1 MREFHEKD
9 VNRDEEGQFSK
20 QGEKS
25 PKSNALTNSKSRAKI
40 NSDKVAESDDPKE
53 IAKEIFQCAKQE
65 EIDKLLVEMPK
76 SAFGFSKDRL
86 HTKDHERHVKEMG
99 FKTSKEYERAA
110 IDFWEKG
117 DGDLCYSKRRQ
128 VYYKYDKR
136 RRWFLSI
143 DKEGTVRTFHLLPKK
158 QFENR
163 KEQDECLNL
172 TE

>member
-1 MREFHEKD
+1 VREFHEED
-9 VNRDEEGQFSK
+9 VKRDKEGRFAE

-25 PKSNALTNSKSRAKI
+25 SKSNALTNPESRAKI
-40 NSDKVAESDDPKE
+40 NSDKAVESDDPKE
-53 IAKEIFQCAKQE
+53 IAKGIFPCAEQQ
-65 EIDKLLVEMPK
+65 EIDRLLVEMPK

-110 IDFWEKG
+110 IDFWEKDG
-117 DGDLCYSKRRQ
+117 GDLYYSKRRKT
-128 VYYKYDKR
+128 YYKYDER
-136 RRWFLSI
+136 RKWFLSI

-163 KEQDECLNL
+163 KDQDECLNL